1 MRFSESLKQNRDFKR
16 LYARGKSAASPLLVV
31 YCRRNGS
38 DRNRLG
44 LTVGTKVGKAVHRNR
59 IRRRLREIYRL
70 HEPEFQTGYD
80 IVIVARMRAAGADY
94 HRLEREL
101 LRSLQKLGIR
111 PQQEDAT

>member
-1 MRFSESLKQNRDFKR
+1 MRTTVTLKKNHEFRR
-16 LYARGKSAASPLLVV
+16 LYAKGNSAAAPTLVV
-31 YCRRNGS
+31 YCRKTKRTS
-38 DRNRLG
+38 NRIG
-44 LTVGTKVGKAVHRNR
+44 FTVSNKVGNAVTRNR